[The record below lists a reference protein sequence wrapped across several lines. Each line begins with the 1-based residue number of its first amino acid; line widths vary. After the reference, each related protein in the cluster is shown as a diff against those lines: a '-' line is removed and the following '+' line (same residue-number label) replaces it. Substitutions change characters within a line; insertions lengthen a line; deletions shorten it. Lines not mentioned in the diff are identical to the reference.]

1 MSRADIGV
9 SVRARMHAT
18 AVVITL
24 SDKVGAGEREDRSG
38 PILVSAL
45 QEIGIQV
52 TEALVLPDEREALAA
67 TLTDRA
73 DSGTVDLIITTGGTG
88 LAPRDVTPE
97 ATEAVLDRRLPGVAE
112 LLRIEGTKKT
122 PNAVLSRG
130 VAGTRKRCV
139 IINLPG
145 SPKAVA
151 EGMDALRPIL
161 LHAIQM
167 TRGEDLDH
175 G

>member
-1 MSRADIGV
+1 MN
-9 SVRARMHAT
+9 AT
-18 AVVITL
+18 AIVITL
-24 SDKVGAGEREDRSG
+24 SDKVSAGDREDRSG
-38 PILVSAL
+38 PMLVSAL
-45 QEIGIQV
+45 QQMGIEV
-52 TEALVLPDEREALAA
+52 AEALVLPDERETLAA
-67 TLTDRA
+67 ILTERA
-73 DSGTVDLIITTGGTG
+73 DSGTVDLIMTTGGTG

-112 LLRIEGTKKT
+112 LLRMEGTKRT
-122 PNAVLSRG
+122 PHAVLARG
-130 VAGTRKRCV
+130 LAGTRKRCV

-145 SPKAVA
+145 SPKAVS

>member
-1 MSRADIGV
+1 
-9 SVRARMHAT
+9 MHAT

-24 SDKVGAGEREDRSG
+24 SDKVSAGERADRSG

-45 QEIGIQV
+45 QEMGIQV
-52 TEALVLPDEREALAA
+52 AEALVLPDERETLAA
-67 TLTDRA
+67 TLTERA
-73 DSGTVDLIITTGGTG
+73 DSGDVDLIMTTGGTG

-97 ATEAVLDRRLPGVAE
+97 ATEGVLDRRLPGVAE
-112 LLRIEGTKKT
+112 LLRIAGTKKT
-122 PNAVLSRG
+122 PHAVLSRG
-130 VAGTRKRCV
+130 LAGTRKRCV